1 VAEMAIFQLFKKN
14 KNLSELSDLELISK
28 FKTTDDELFFAELF
42 KRYSQFSF
50 LVCMKYLK
58 NEEDSKEAVLE
69 IFEKLLSEIKKHEI
83 QYFKTWLYSVTK
95 NHCLHLIRDKSQ
107 KLKHEK
113 LFEKESN
120 NFMEIEPDLYLNP
133 EIEKEKILSK
143 LENSI
148 EKLKPE
154 QKKCINLFYLQEKSY
169 EEVSQTT
176 GFTMNEVKSYLQ
188 NGKRNLKIL
197 LSEQND

>member
-1 VAEMAIFQLFKKN
+1 MAIFQLFKKN
-14 KNLSELSDLELISK
+14 KNLSDFSDLELIGKYKAS
-28 FKTTDDELFFAELF
+28 DDSLFYAELF

-58 NEEDSKEAVLE
+58 NEEDSKEVVLE

-83 QYFKTWLYSVTK
+83 QYFKSWLHTVTR
-95 NHCLHLIRDKSQ
+95 NHCLHIFRNKSH

-113 LFEKESN
+113 LFEKESV
-120 NFMEIEPDLYLNP
+120 NFMESEPILYQ
-133 EIEKEKILSK
+133 EEVIEKEKLLEK
-143 LENSI
+143 LEKSI
-148 EKLKPE
+148 NELKPE
-154 QKKCINLFYLQEKSY
+154 QKLCVELFYLQEKSY
-169 EEVSQTT
+169 EEISQTT

-197 LSEQND
+197 LEKKNEG